1 MSAAVRTNAPA
12 RTAAASLS
20 PRWRM
25 RAVWYHGAVARRSR
39 AAGPGRMDR
48 LLELT
53 YRAERTHFWFRGFR
67 RFVAPW
73 LADAA
78 GGPHRSAAARL
89 RLRHRRQPGDAGAPR
104 PRLRL
109 RSDRPRAASSPR
121 ATASTASLRASIGAI
136 PFPDASFDIV
146 TSFDVLYGLPDEIE
160 QAAGREMARV
170 LKPGGKLL
178 VTSAAFDL
186 LRGGH
191 GTFTNEV
198 RRYTTSSLAGV
209 LHQRRSRRG
218 ARVVHARDAVS
229 DPRRRCAAG
238 SAGAAAAKP
247 RRARPISRCRRPP
260 INAAL
265 STALAVEGLVL
276 PRVNLPFGSTVM
288 GLAQKPR

>member
-1 MSAAVRTNAPA
+1 
-12 RTAAASLS
+12 
-20 PRWRM
+20 
-25 RAVWYHGAVARRSR
+25 
-39 AAGPGRMDR
+39 MDR

-78 GGPHRSAAARL
+78 AGRTDLQLLDCGCGTGANLAMLGRHGRAFGFDLTARGL
-89 RLRHRRQPGDAGAPR
+89 QFAKSHGL
-104 PRLRL
+104 
-109 RSDRPRAASSPR
+109 DRVV
-121 ATASTASLRASIGAI
+121 RASIGAI

-160 QAAGREMARV
+160 QAAGQEMARV

-198 RRYTTSSLAGV
+198 RRYTTSSLAGFFTTAGLDV
-209 LHQRRSRRG
+209 VRVSYTHATLFPILAAVRG
-218 ARVVHARDAVS
+218 WERWR
-229 DPRRRCAAG
+229 G
-238 SAGAAAAKP
+238 GGEAAASETDLQVP
-247 RRARPISRCRRPP
+247 PLP